1 MDETLIRTRYGV
13 RNGRFDSCTSGAL
26 QLRCLSNRRSMIEVY
41 VSKDVKIFR
50 WYVPAAYPPHGTINT
65 SANRQ
70 RAVNGISPSG
80 KAQDFDSCIRRFKSG
95 YPSCR
100 VLVAEFS
107 AKIRCVSPET
117 VAHKEP

>member
-1 MDETLIRTRYGV
+1 MRLV
-13 RNGRFDSCTSGAL
+13 SQCTTQNL
-26 QLRCLSNRRSMIEVY
+26 KLSVKWFS
-41 VSKDVKIFR
+41 VSVM
-50 WYVPAAYPPHGTINT
+50 HGTINT

-80 KAQDFDSCIRRFKSG
+80 KAQDFDSCIRWFKSN

-107 AKIRCVSPET
+107 AKIRCVSLGNCRT
-117 VAHKEP
+117 

>member
-1 MDETLIRTRYGV
+1 MSHINRTGGFSRECNGV
-13 RNGRFDSCTSGAL
+13 
-26 QLRCLSNRRSMIEVY
+26 
-41 VSKDVKIFR
+41 
-50 WYVPAAYPPHGTINT
+50 
-65 SANRQ
+65 
-70 RAVNGISPSG
+70 SPSG
-80 KAQDFDSCIRRFKSG
+80 KAQDFDSCILRFESG